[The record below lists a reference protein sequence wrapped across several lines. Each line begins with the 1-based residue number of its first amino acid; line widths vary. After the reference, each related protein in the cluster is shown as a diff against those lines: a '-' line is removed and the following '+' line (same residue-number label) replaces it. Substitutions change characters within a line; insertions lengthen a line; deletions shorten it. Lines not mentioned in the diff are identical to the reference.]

1 MVRLVIITNFKSAFF
16 FFFESNVLYYVSAIW
31 SESEGDYSQSL
42 EKIRGTQRQFSE
54 KYLFGRQF
62 EI

>member
-1 MVRLVIITNFKSAFF
+1 MDDVVVVSLYGYEATRDLKLLSGNVFMRVPFPTAF
-16 FFFESNVLYYVSAIW
+16 
-31 SESEGDYSQSL
+31 
-42 EKIRGTQRQFSE
+42 IRGTQRQFSE